1 MMMPFAFERLGAA
14 AAFLSALLL
23 TATWASPASAAPGY
37 EAWFLP
43 AEQSRRAWDFVEVE
57 GDDSQVVIRRKAP
70 RAGGPVMP
78 VMVIFPR
85 PSSAYD
91 IAMNK
96 ILDVYEEKDLNV
108 EFLLY
113 NFDKDHGRGKR
124 AVTIAE
130 ERGYR
135 LIFSMGSESTAWLWS
150 NYRGGEI
157 PIVSVCSKDPVVLG
171 QAPSYEVGTG
181 SNFAFT
187 SLNMP
192 IEVQMAYV
200 KELKPDLKN
209 LGILVNSKNVSAVET
224 QAKPMQRY
232 AERLGIRVQELAV
245 ESPEDAAEELQALVS
260 KAVAVMRKND
270 PTLSNSAFWITG
282 STVVFR
288 EIAAINRNSDR
299 VPVLSVVPDV
309 VMPGPDSAVL
319 SIGVSFESNAHLA
332 AIYGADV
339 LQERVEVGDLPVGI
353 VSPPDIAINFLKARE
368 IGLEVPFSFFE
379 SASFVYD
386 YEGRTVRDNGKPVRG
401 KPVQGKPSA
410 GQPEGRKAAGGRPV
424 AAKPE

>member
-1 MMMPFAFERLGAA
+1 MMKLFAMTRPAA
-14 AAFLSALLL
+14 AAVLSALLL
-23 TATWASPASAAPGY
+23 AGAWSGAAQAAPGY
-37 EAWFLP
+37 TAWFTP
-43 AEQSRRAWDFVEVE
+43 TEQSLRAWNFVEVE
-57 GDDSQVVIRRKAP
+57 GEDTQVLIRHKLPIAT
-70 RAGGPVMP
+70 GPVLP

-96 ILDVYEEKDLNV
+96 ILNVFEEKEINV

-113 NFDKDHGRGKR
+113 NFEKDHGSGKHALR
-124 AVTIAE
+124 IAE

-135 LIFSMGSESTAWLWS
+135 LIYSMGSETTAWLWS
-150 NYRGGEI
+150 NYRGGAV

-224 QAKPMQRY
+224 QAKPMKRY

-245 ESPEDAAEELQALVS
+245 ESPEAAAEELEGLVS

-288 EIAAINRNSDR
+288 EIATINGNADR

-339 LQERVEVGDLPVGI
+339 LQERVKVGDLPVGI

-386 YEGRTVRDNGKPVRG
+386 YEGRIVRDNGKPVRA
-401 KPVQGKPSA
+401 K
-410 GQPEGRKAAGGRPV
+410 PEGSKAAGGKPI

>member
-1 MMMPFAFERLGAA
+1 MTIPFKSTRPVAA
-14 AAFLSALLL
+14 ASLFLALLL
-23 TATWASPASAAPGY
+23 VAASAGSARAEPAY
-37 EAWFLP
+37 VTWFTP
-43 AEQSRRAWDFVEVE
+43 AEQSHRAWEFIEVE
-57 GDDSQVVIRRKAP
+57 GDETQVLIRKKEP
-70 RAGGPVMP
+70 DVSGPVMP
-78 VMVIFPR
+78 VMVMFPR

-96 ILDVYEEKDLNV
+96 ILHVFEEKEINA

-113 NFDKDHGRGKR
+113 NFGKEHGRGKR
-124 AVTIAE
+124 ALKIAE

-150 NYRGGEI
+150 NYRGGEV

-171 QAPSYEVGTG
+171 QAPSYEAGTG
-181 SNFAFT
+181 TNFAFT

-209 LGILVNSKNVSAVET
+209 LGILVNSNNVSAVET
-224 QAKPMQRY
+224 QAKPMKRY

-245 ESPEDAAEELQALVS
+245 ERPEKAAEELEKLVAR
-260 KAVAVMRKND
+260 AVAVMRKND

-288 EIAAINRNSDR
+288 EIATINENADR

-309 VMPGPDSAVL
+309 VMPGPNSAVL

-339 LQERVEVGDLPVGI
+339 LQERVKVGDLPVGI

-386 YEGRTVRDNGKPVRG
+386 YEGRIVRDNGKPVRG
-401 KPVQGKPSA
+401 EPLNSRPAGGKPVAVKP
-410 GQPEGRKAAGGRPV
+410 Q
-424 AAKPE
+424 